1 MAARDRIMDGA
12 ALIAVVCLMILV
24 ARELTSEHGR
34 PVGNLVESPEQVEGW
49 EALGTRGHQ
58 WGDSA
63 APVTV
68 ITFIDFECPA
78 CRDFALGPEHE
89 IRALYPKEVR
99 FIVRHL
105 PLSYHRLAFHAA
117 KASECAA
124 QQDRFHAM
132 YWTLFSK
139 QDSLGIKDLA
149 SYAVESDV
157 TDLGTFRQ
165 CMSSNEVEAQITSDI
180 KAAESARAQGTPTII
195 VNGLRLAGVPTVDE
209 FEELILVALDQ
220 SRSTA
225 K

>member
-1 MAARDRIMDGA
+1 MTARARVMDGA
-12 ALIAVVCLMILV
+12 ALIAVACLVILV
-24 ARELTSEHGR
+24 ARELTGERRR
-34 PVGNLVESPEQVEGW
+34 PAGNLVESPEQVQGW
-49 EALGTRGHQ
+49 EALGTHGHQ

-68 ITFIDFECPA
+68 ITFVDFECPA

-124 QQDRFHAM
+124 QQDRFHEM

-149 SYAVESDV
+149 SYAEESDV
-157 TDLGTFRQ
+157 TDLGTFQ
-165 CMSSNEVEAQITSDI
+165 ECMSSSDVEAKISSDI
-180 KAAESARAQGTPTII
+180 KAAESARAQGTPTIV
-195 VNGLRLAGVPTVDE
+195 VNGLRLAGVPTVSE
-209 FEELILVALDQ
+209 FEDLILDALDQ
-220 SRSTA
+220 SRSLT